1 MAARG
6 GSPHSRCLPMHI
18 EPSAGAF
25 AAAYA
30 RGDTQVVWTTLVADL
45 ETPVSAFLKIGAGKP
60 LSFLLESVEGGAA
73 RGRYSI
79 IGLDPD
85 AVWRARGGVAE
96 VNRRVRDYAGGGFE
110 ACAEPPLA
118 ALRTF
123 IAESRFALP
132 ETLPPMAAGVFG
144 YLGYDMVRL
153 MEELPEANP
162 DPIGIPDAVLVR
174 PTVIVV
180 FDTVADTLTLVTP
193 VRPAAGTATG
203 DALAAA
209 AARLG
214 AVRDALDKP
223 LPRDPAA
230 AGAGEVRD
238 PVSNTDAAAYRA
250 MVGRAKD
257 YIAAGDVFQV
267 VLAQRFE
274 APFALPPFALYRAL
288 RRVNPAPF
296 LFYLDY
302 GGYAVVGSSPEIL
315 VRMRGDGVTIRPIA
329 GTRPRGRT
337 LAEDKALEQEL
348 LADPKERA
356 EHLMLL
362 DLGRNDV
369 GRVAAIGTVTVTDQF
384 LIERYSQVMH
394 IVSNVEGRLAPG
406 RDGLDALAAGFPAGT
421 VSGAPKVRAM
431 EIIDELEKEKR
442 GLYAGCVG
450 YFSAGGDMDS
460 CIVLRTA
467 LLKDGRM
474 YVQAGAGIVAD
485 SDPDAEQQECVNKAR
500 ALFRAA
506 EEARRFAGGS
516 GSA

>member
-1 MAARG
+1 MQ
-6 GSPHSRCLPMHI
+6 I
-18 EPSAGAF
+18 EPSASAF
-25 AAAYA
+25 AATYA
-30 RGDTQVVWTTLVADL
+30 RGAAQVVWTTLVADL
-45 ETPVSAFLKIGAGKP
+45 ETPVSAFLKTGADKP
-60 LSFLLESVEGGAA
+60 LSFLLESVEGGAV

-85 AVWRARGGVAE
+85 VVWRARGTKAE
-96 VNRRVRDYAGGGFE
+96 INRSARSDPE
-110 ACAEPPLA
+110 AFRPCAEPPLS
-118 ALRTF
+118 ALRAF
-123 IAESRFALP
+123 IKESRFALP
-132 ETLPPMAAGVFG
+132 AALPPMAAGVFG

-153 MEELPEANP
+153 MEELAPPNP
-162 DPIGIPDAVLVR
+162 DPIGIPDAILVR
-174 PTVIVV
+174 PTVVII
-180 FDTVADTLTLVTP
+180 FDTVLDTLALVTP
-193 VRPAAGTATG
+193 VRPAAGVTAQA
-203 DALAAA
+203 ALARAVDRLTAVVEALDRPLANEPASDVAA
-209 AARLG
+209 ALQIAPG
-214 AVRDALDKP
+214 
-223 LPRDPAA
+223 
-230 AGAGEVRD
+230 
-238 PVSNTDAAAYRA
+238 SNTTAAEFHA

-274 APFALPPFALYRAL
+274 APFAQPPIALYRAL

-302 GGYAVVGSSPEIL
+302 AGFAVAGSSPEIL
-315 VRMRGDGVTIRPIA
+315 VRTRGDTVTIRPIA
-329 GTRPRGRT
+329 GTKPRGST
-337 LAEDKALEQEL
+337 PHEDKAMEEEL

-369 GRVAAIGTVTVTDQF
+369 GRVAAIGTVKVTDQF
-384 LIERYSQVMH
+384 FVERYSQVMH
-394 IVSNVEGRLAPG
+394 IVSNVEGRLDPR
-406 RDGLDALAAGFPAGT
+406 RDALDALAAGFPAGT

-450 YFSAGGDMDS
+450 YFSAAGDMDS

-467 LLKDGRM
+467 LVKDGKM

-485 SDPDAEQQECVNKAR
+485 SDPASEQQECINKAK

-506 EEARRFAGGS
+506 EEARRFA
-516 GSA
+516 SAGKRGQ